1 MSFRKTAT
9 ALSDGKAGLA
19 LTDDF
24 FVRPVIG
31 DDVTSMIVW
40 SKGSNSFFKQGWSR
54 NETTTF
60 GYVLDTP
67 FLSSLAIAA
76 MASSGHGTSFFL
88 WLGGDWEKTTATC
101 FFHSAASGCRIPIHR
116 VPSISFGL

>member
-19 LTDDF
+19 LADDF

-40 SKGSNSFFKQGWSR
+40 SKGSNSFFKRSWWR

-60 GYVLDTP
+60 GYMLGTP
-67 FLSSLAIAA
+67 INSSLDIAA
-76 MASSGHGTSFFL
+76 MASSGHRTSFFL
-88 WLGGDWEKTTATC
+88 WVGGD
-101 FFHSAASGCRIPIHR
+101 
-116 VPSISFGL
+116 